1 MRRTLFILG
10 IVMLTLAMFMAGCGQ
25 PAVSPTKGVEPTAVP
40 TGADGPLTK
49 YDPPIKIKTALNTLD
64 VNVVYEGDD
73 TPENNQ
79 WTRAYKDELGIELEF
94 LWIAGGDEGIT
105 KMNLAIASDRLPDV
119 FMVNQ
124 NQFESL
130 AKAGKL
136 ADITEAYDTYA
147 GAFMKQ
153 VMARPGSDAA
163 FKISSYYDKLYGV
176 PYFLNGTD
184 DTKNIW
190 IRYDWMQKLKLPEPK
205 TMQDFLAIAE
215 AFVTQDP
222 DGNSQADTLGFAMHS
237 GSFNQSGAGL
247 AGFFNAYHAYPNIWV
262 KDADGKLVA
271 GQAQAA
277 PMKAALTELRSL
289 YERKMIDQNY
299 ASLNFGES
307 VRPKMLSNKIGMM
320 FAGLWFGWGPIGDM
334 KIADP
339 TVEWRSYPVLSADG
353 KPAKAATSTLMMQ
366 QLNVVRA
373 GFDHPEALIKML
385 NLVNEKLW
393 NSTPEVFSK
402 FGYDASWNNAFTM
415 SPLYFEGPG
424 KNLTLYQNT
433 VKALESGDASK
444 LNGEE
449 TLIYNWMVDYR
460 DKNDVSRIGV
470 WLSYGPGSSCSKM
483 EYYQNN
489 DLYQFNEFYG
499 SSPQSMLDNTAIL
512 EKLFLDYALKIVS
525 GEIPVEKYD
534 EFVTEW
540 YAQGGKQITD
550 DVNAWYASFK

>member
-1 MRRTLFILG
+1 
-10 IVMLTLAMFMAGCGQ
+10 
-25 PAVSPTKGVEPTAVP
+25 
-40 TGADGPLTK
+40 
-49 YDPPIKIKTALNTLD
+49 
-64 VNVVYEGDD
+64 
-73 TPENNQ
+73 
-79 WTRAYKDELGIELEF
+79 
-94 LWIAGGDEGIT
+94 
-105 KMNLAIASDRLPDV
+105 
-119 FMVNQ
+119 
-124 NQFESL
+124 
-130 AKAGKL
+130 
-136 ADITEAYDTYA
+136 
-147 GAFMKQ
+147 
-153 VMARPGSDAA
+153 
-163 FKISSYYDKLYGV
+163 
-176 PYFLNGTD
+176 
-184 DTKNIW
+184 
-190 IRYDWMQKLKLPEPK
+190 
-205 TMQDFLAIAE
+205 
-215 AFVTQDP
+215 
-222 DGNSQADTLGFAMHS
+222 
-237 GSFNQSGAGL
+237 
-247 AGFFNAYHAYPNIWV
+247 
-262 KDADGKLVA
+262 
-271 GQAQAA
+271 
-277 PMKAALTELRSL
+277 
-289 YERKMIDQNY
+289 
-299 ASLNFGES
+299 
-307 VRPKMLSNKIGMM
+307 
-320 FAGLWFGWGPIGDM
+320 
-334 KIADP
+334 
-339 TVEWRSYPVLSADG
+339 
-353 KPAKAATSTLMMQ
+353 MMQ

-460 DKNDVSRIGV
+460 DKNDLSRIGV